1 MSADEKIVR
10 WSALSII
17 LVDDSSWVTSM
28 CCVSAA
34 GHTFLFEEVFRETAQ
49 GPVFFGLSSPGIER
63 PRGPYPWNPEDVVK
77 SYSLREIPASLPAPI
92 WPNGVAE
99 QIRSSGRLFFASAG
113 TRTGWRGILA
123 HRKRPKREH
132 L

>member
-10 WSALSII
+10 WSALHIT
-17 LVDDSSWVTSM
+17 VADGRSWVTSV
-28 CCVSAA
+28 CCVSGA

-49 GPVFFGLSSPGIER
+49 GLVFAGLSSPGIER

-77 SYSLREIPASLPAPI
+77 SYSLREVPESLPAPV
-92 WPNGVAE
+92 WPNMVAE
-99 QIRSSGRLFFASAG
+99 QLRSSGRLFLASAG
-113 TRTGWRGILA
+113 TPTGWRGILA

-132 L
+132 R

>member
-1 MSADEKIVR
+1 MSADETIVR

-17 LVDDSSWVTSM
+17 LADDSLWVTSM
-28 CCVSAA
+28 CCVSVS
-34 GHTFLFEEVFRETAQ
+34 GLTFLFEEVFRETAR
-49 GPVFFGLSSPGIER
+49 GPVFFGLSSPGIEC
-63 PRGPYPWNPEDVVK
+63 PRGPYPWDPEDVVK

-99 QIRSSGRLFFASAG
+99 QLRRSGRTFLASAG
-113 TRTGWRGILA
+113 TWTGWWGMLA